1 MRLSVAAIV
10 LAGCAPPE
18 APATTARAP
27 SHTEASSVAG
37 SAASDAVPAPTSP
50 ASAAPAGATDAVTTS
65 LDVPG
70 YLPAVIVVPPQ
81 SSKPAPLLLV
91 THGAG
96 DRPEPDCARY
106 EELTKKTA
114 FVVCLRGRAMNAL
127 VPLEER
133 RYYYD
138 GHIELGKEVV
148 SAIHSVGAAYGDRV
162 DVTGITFAG
171 YSQGAAM
178 GILYLERG
186 GARDT
191 HVRRVLL
198 VEGGSGEFSAAI
210 AETLKEDGV
219 DRVAMV
225 CGQESCHERA
235 DRSVRWM
242 KKAGLAVS
250 STFAPGAGHT
260 SGGAV
265 HPLVDEA
272 WSWLVDGDV
281 RFAAR

>member
-1 MRLSVAAIV
+1 
-10 LAGCAPPE
+10 
-18 APATTARAP
+18 
-27 SHTEASSVAG
+27 
-37 SAASDAVPAPTSP
+37 
-50 ASAAPAGATDAVTTS
+50 
-65 LDVPG
+65 
-70 YLPAVIVVPPQ
+70 VIVVPPP

-106 EELTKKTA
+106 EELTKKAA

-133 RYYYD
+133 RYFYD

-148 SAIHSVGAAYGDRV
+148 SAIHAVGAAYGDRV

-210 AETLKEDGV
+210 AEALKEDGV

-225 CGQESCHERA
+225 CGQASCHERA

-272 WSWLVDGDV
+272 WSWLVDGDT
-281 RFAAR
+281 RFATR